1 VGEAVASG
9 NVESAKDVVE
19 ADRSAH
25 AAMEGSYRTLVTK
38 LHPLNASAKNE
49 VLVGPLLLL
58 H

>member
-1 VGEAVASG
+1 MASG